1 MKKRVTA
8 MVLVPLFAL
17 SMTAYAAESRANKVI
32 PSLTFDGTTANCEV
46 LISDPG
52 AEIEVTLTLYRTLS
66 RIGSWSASGTSYV
79 VINEECEV
87 KNGLEYRLVATGT
100 IDGVD
105 FSEEVTGTCGE

>member
-1 MKKRVTA
+1 MKKRVVA
-8 MVLVPLFAL
+8 MVLVLLFAL
-17 SMTAYAAESRANKVI
+17 SMTAYAAESRASGYTPN
-32 PSLTFDGTTANCEV
+32 LTFDGTTANCKV
-46 LISDPG
+46 LISEPG

-100 IDGVD
+100 IDGIP
-105 FSEEVTGTCGE
+105 FSKEVAGTCGG